1 MKRIFIAYKDLLVI
15 MFKESPFTVILC
27 FICTVINGLLPPLAV
42 YVNQNIFDGGLSVAR
57 GEMAFSDYTVFLV
70 LLVVVTILPSV
81 LEGIIFSYIE
91 PRSQLMLKTTY
102 KALMLEKLKTLKYEH
117 FESEASSEIIDKA
130 YNRAYN
136 SVRHLWP
143 MFVFW
148 HLSSLISSIG
158 TLYYVFSIRWW
169 LLLTVLIPFI
179 LETYILTKNYYNI
192 YEEMETYWKKER
204 KYSILGSY
212 LRSRDYTK
220 ELKAYGNSDY
230 LIGTYGKRLNERN
243 REYERY
249 YFKHLR
255 KRLFGDCIT
264 KFGAIINIIILL
276 VLFVNRQIS
285 VGLFIAAT
293 SLFFG
298 GIYLYLGTV
307 AYFFK
312 WSGMHI
318 KTYEYYDKYFALSD
332 ESEGTA
338 ADLPEKFD
346 IEFRDVWFRYPGTER
361 DILKGLTFK
370 ISHGMKASIV
380 GENGEGKST
389 MVKLLL
395 GLFTP
400 DKGEILVG
408 GRALSEYPMSVRTK
422 IFGPVFQDFSR
433 FSVTVKENIG
443 IGDVDKIDD
452 DEKIKAAAKKGKVD
466 EFVEEFE
473 NGYDTLLGRDFES
486 GVDISGGQW
495 QRIAIARAFMG
506 DKPILLLD
514 EPTSQLDP
522 MAEANLYREFSEMVE
537 NKTSIFITHRLGST
551 MITDRI
557 FVIQNGKIEEDGTH
571 EELMKTDGVYSR
583 MFNSQKQWYKHDN
596 GVANNE

>member
-1 MKRIFIAYKDLLVI
+1 MKRIFIAYKDLLGI

-264 KFGAIINIIILL
+264 KFGAIINIGHL
-276 VLFVNRQIS
+276 
-285 VGLFIAAT
+285 
-293 SLFFG
+293 
-298 GIYLYLGTV
+298 
-307 AYFFK
+307 
-312 WSGMHI
+312 
-318 KTYEYYDKYFALSD
+318 
-332 ESEGTA
+332 
-338 ADLPEKFD
+338 
-346 IEFRDVWFRYPGTER
+346 
-361 DILKGLTFK
+361 
-370 ISHGMKASIV
+370 
-380 GENGEGKST
+380 
-389 MVKLLL
+389 
-395 GLFTP
+395 
-400 DKGEILVG
+400 
-408 GRALSEYPMSVRTK
+408 
-422 IFGPVFQDFSR
+422 
-433 FSVTVKENIG
+433 
-443 IGDVDKIDD
+443 
-452 DEKIKAAAKKGKVD
+452 
-466 EFVEEFE
+466 
-473 NGYDTLLGRDFES
+473 
-486 GVDISGGQW
+486 
-495 QRIAIARAFMG
+495 
-506 DKPILLLD
+506 
-514 EPTSQLDP
+514 
-522 MAEANLYREFSEMVE
+522 
-537 NKTSIFITHRLGST
+537 
-551 MITDRI
+551 
-557 FVIQNGKIEEDGTH
+557 
-571 EELMKTDGVYSR
+571 
-583 MFNSQKQWYKHDN
+583 
-596 GVANNE
+596 